1 MVTAQ
6 SMKRFLLKHEALSLD
21 PWQRERE
28 RGGGQRE
35 RNVKPITP

>member
-28 RGGGQRE
+28 RGGGEGRE
-35 RNVKPITP
+35 REMLSP